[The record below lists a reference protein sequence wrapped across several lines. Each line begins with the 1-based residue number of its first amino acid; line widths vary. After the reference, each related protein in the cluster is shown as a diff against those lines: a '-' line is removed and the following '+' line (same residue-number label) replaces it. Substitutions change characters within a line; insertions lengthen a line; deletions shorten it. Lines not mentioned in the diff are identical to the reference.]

1 MYLPFAANGI
11 ASLLGSLRCFLVFSG
26 VVLVPDSDAIRFI
39 CGEVLVE
46 FDDDDDDGVCAGLF
60 GLGILVVGEDLVGGS
75 FDRLVLN
82 KGAILTG

>member
-1 MYLPFAANGI
+1 M
-11 ASLLGSLRCFLVFSG
+11 
-26 VVLVPDSDAIRFI
+26 VLVPDSDAIRFT

-46 FDDDDDDGVCAGLF
+46 FVVDDADGVCAGLF
-60 GLGILVVGEDLVGGS
+60 DLGILVADEDLVGGS